1 MFSLLLISVYT
12 VKDFS
17 TPHPTPPAMR
27 LGLQRNWEGAQPG
40 QLIPLTK
47 VVSHTIQHHAQH
59 AKRRERRRK
68 GECLQQWC
76 LPSLTTT
83 CYLWWSLVFLGMAKH
98 LPADEKGSMNSVL
111 LCLYVWLLLYL
122 IPQVFWHF
130 RFSPPLHQRGASGC
144 PVLRHWLGLK

>member
-27 LGLQRNWEGAQPG
+27 LGLQKNWEGAQAG

-59 AKRRERRRK
+59 AKPRERRWK
-68 GECLQQWC
+68 GECLQQLC
-76 LPSLTTT
+76 LPSLIIVT
-83 CYLWWSLVFLGMAKH
+83 CDGAWLTWEWLNTFLLMRRAQWILFCSASMCDFCFISISSHKFSHISDSLPH
-98 LPADEKGSMNSVL
+98 
-111 LCLYVWLLLYL
+111 CT
-122 IPQVFWHF
+122 
-130 RFSPPLHQRGASGC
+130 RGERVAAQCSDTG
-144 PVLRHWLGLK
+144 WG